1 MTFTKSKSFLITL
14 SKLPI
19 NRRAPFL
26 KLCQTFVIDDLNE
39 LLSRLNLIDLT
50 KFDRNIIT
58 NILYSKS
65 LRKKRNLILNQNGSF
80 ITRILPYI
88 LGKSFSYLLLFN

>member
-1 MTFTKSKSFLITL
+1 MTFTKSISFLLTL

-39 LLSRLNLIDLT
+39 LLTRLNLIDLP
-50 KFDRNIIT
+50 KIDRTIIT
-58 NILYSKS
+58 NIIYSKS
-65 LRKKRNLILNQNGSF
+65 LRKKRKLILSQNGSF
-80 ITRILPYI
+80 VTRILPYI
-88 LGKSFSYLLLFN
+88 LGKSFSYLLLFK